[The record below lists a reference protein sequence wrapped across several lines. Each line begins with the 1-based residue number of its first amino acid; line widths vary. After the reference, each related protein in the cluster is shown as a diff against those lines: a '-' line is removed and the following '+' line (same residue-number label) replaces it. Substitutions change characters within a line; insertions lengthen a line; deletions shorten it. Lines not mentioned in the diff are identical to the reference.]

1 MTRGTTIAYAVSI
14 ALLAGGAAGLSATL
28 KAFSIHT
35 QKAPI
40 YPESGLNLSSL
51 PREVEGFRLL
61 FESPPLSAEI
71 QKSLGTA
78 NYLSRTYQEAEAG
91 EDKPPLT
98 FEFHTAYYTGMI
110 DTVPHVPERCF
121 VGSGGFRIEGDKGRV
136 VPVPVALGRF
146 TPDPDLDTS
155 VHGEILRGRTSPYSE
170 APGIRVRM
178 PRDLDQLRMN
188 VTRFVDN
195 NGNTIHAGYFFIA
208 NGGTVPRAGDVRSLA
223 FGNQATHAY
232 YVKVQFSS
240 YDVES
245 AEELAELA
253 ASFLDEAFPDLMR
266 RVPDWVDVVEGTHPD
281 VRRDASTGRADD
293 THD

>member
-1 MTRGTTIAYAVSI
+1 MFADEGQPLTVCRVKTVSI
-14 ALLAGGAAGLSATL
+14 
-28 KAFSIHT
+28 
-35 QKAPI
+35 Q
-40 YPESGLNLSSL
+40 
-51 PREVEGFRLL
+51 
-61 FESPPLSAEI
+61 
-71 QKSLGTA
+71 
-78 NYLSRTYQEAEAG
+78 
-91 EDKPPLT
+91 
-98 FEFHTAYYTGMI
+98 
-110 DTVPHVPERCF
+110 
-121 VGSGGFRIEGDKGRV
+121 
-136 VPVPVALGRF
+136 
-146 TPDPDLDTS
+146 DPD
-155 VHGEILRGRTSPYSE
+155 HRI
-170 APGIRVRM
+170 A
-178 PRDLDQLRMN
+178 
-188 VTRFVDN
+188 
-195 NGNTIHAGYFFIA
+195 AGYFFIA